1 MPAMPQSHCYAVDHS
16 FYTRLQRTPL
26 AQQQGSFMRS
36 PQHYLRPTFTVLVAI
51 LSLTACAPP
60 PAHDL
65 ILRGGTVYDGSGSA
79 PYVGDVAIDGD
90 AIVALGDIGKVTA
103 DIEIDVSG
111 LAVAP
116 GFVNMLS
123 WAVESLI
130 EDGHSQSDIRQGV
143 TLEVMGEGSSMGP
156 LNDAMRADMINT
168 QSDVHFD
175 VEWTTLAEYLEFL
188 EQRGISTNVASFLGA
203 GTPREY
209 VIGHEDRPP
218 TPDELE
224 QMRDI
229 VRQAMEEG
237 AMGVASS
244 LMYPPGLFADT
255 SELIELSKVAAE
267 YDGVY
272 ASHMRDEGA
281 HMIAAV
287 DELLTIAREAN
298 IRAEIYH
305 LKSSG
310 QANWPVFDQAIQM
323 IEDARAE
330 GLQITADV
338 YTYPAGATGL
348 NASVPPW
355 VQEGGFKA
363 SVERMSDP
371 ELRDQIVREMK
382 MPSDEWEN
390 MYLAAGTPDNILLTA
405 FKNDDLKP
413 LTGKTVA
420 QVAAMRGTDPAET
433 ILDLIVEDGS
443 RIGTVYF
450 TQSEDI
456 VRKASLLPWA
466 SFNSDEA
473 SLAPEGVFLNSN
485 PHPRAYGSFARV
497 LARYVRD
504 EQVLTLQEA
513 VRKLAALPAQVLK
526 IDRRGE
532 LKEGFYADV
541 VVFDPDTI
549 QDHATFAEPHQ
560 YATGMVHVF
569 VNGEQVL
576 KDGEHTGA
584 TPGRAVWGP
593 GRIEGD

>member
-1 MPAMPQSHCYAVDHS
+1 
-16 FYTRLQRTPL
+16 
-26 AQQQGSFMRS
+26 MRS
-36 PQHYLRPTFTVLVAI
+36 PQHHFRLTIFPLLAI

-65 ILRGGTVYDGSGSA
+65 ILRGGTVYDGSGSV

-90 AIVALGDIGKVTA
+90 AIVALGDIGKATA

-156 LNDAMRADMINT
+156 LNDAMRADMIST
-168 QSDVHFD
+168 QSDVLFD

-371 ELRDQIVREMK
+371 ELRDQIMREMK

-420 QVAAMRGTDPAET
+420 EVAAMRGTDPAET

-532 LKEGFYADV
+532 LREGFYADV

-576 KDGEHTGA
+576 KDGQHTGA

>member
-16 FYTRLQRTPL
+16 FYTRLQQTLL
-26 AQQQGSFMRS
+26 ARQQGSFMRS
-36 PQHYLRPTFTVLVAI
+36 PQHHFRLTIFPLLAI

-90 AIVALGDIGKVTA
+90 AIVALGDIGKATA

-203 GTPREY
+203 STPREY

-348 NASVPPW
+348 NVSVPPW

-363 SVERMSDP
+363 SVVRMSDP

-420 QVAAMRGTDPAET
+420 EVAAMRGTDPAET

-450 TQSEDI
+450 TQSEAI

-466 SFNSDEA
+466 SFNSDAA

-532 LKEGFYADV
+532 LREGFYADV

-549 QDHATFAEPHQ
+549 QDHATFEEPHQ